1 MIGQLTWILDAQ
13 ASIFA
18 GQEWLIVLLVILL
31 LFGGAKIPQ
40 LARGVGRSVS
50 EFQEG
55 IKEGKD
61 KMRQSLNDDEPAR
74 RDESRRDEPRSEGA

>member
-1 MIGQLTWILDAQ
+1 LTWILDAQ

-61 KMRQSLNDDEPAR
+61 KMRQSLQDDEPA
-74 RDESRRDEPRSEGA
+74 RRDEPRSEGA